1 MAYAV
6 IVDNVVWDKFAMIS
20 LAEDALY
27 NQKLVMKEKVDQKK
41 AELKSL
47 KDTINKMEIKEIV

>member
-1 MAYAV
+1 
-6 IVDNVVWDKFAMIS
+6 MIS

>member
-47 KDTINKMEIKEIV
+47 KDSINKMHIELI